1 MRDDSDDSG
10 TSRGVCLLLQYLLQ
24 SCLRG
29 GRGIVQDMCYERRR
43 AEAFPGAAL
52 TPAGVWPGGNGTPGP
67 VVVFIPALPII
78 TYTKLFARARAGGAS
93 RIEFFFCRHRSYK
106 DFISKRTGSRARRK
120 EEGRVVHDEPR
131 RAPPNLS
138 GICSIH

>member
-78 TYTKLFARARAGGAS
+78 TYTKLFARARGGGAS

-106 DFISKRTGSRARRK
+106 DLSLSERAQERGGKKREGLCTTSHGARRQ
-120 EEGRVVHDEPR
+120 
-131 RAPPNLS
+131 
-138 GICSIH
+138 I